1 MHAELLA
8 ENPEIKEKFDAM
20 TDEEKAA
27 FEKSVGT
34 MTNSLTEASQAKAE
48 AEIKAKAEAGIFALD
63 AAAQDAYD
71 EAQA

>member
-8 ENPEIKEKFDAM
+8 ENPEIKEKYDSF

-27 FEKSVGT
+27 FEKSVGD
-34 MTNSLTEASQAKAE
+34 MTSDLTEASQKKAE
-48 AEIKAKAEAGIFALD
+48 QEIQDKATAGIFALD
-63 AAAQDAYD
+63 QAAQDAFD